1 MTRARETSENAR
13 QAKAWVNFDGT
24 FGSSPFTLANGGI
37 RRAFNVSSITDN
49 GVGSYTMNFAAA
61 MPDANY
67 STLCTGPVAST
78 LTRNFSAGFGTTDYT
93 AGSVKL
99 FRESS
104 DGNAAD
110 ASIFCVAVFH

>member
-37 RRAFNVSSITDN
+37 RSAFNVSSITDN
-49 GVGSYTMNFAAA
+49 GVGSYTMNFATA

-67 STLCTGPVAST
+67 STFCTSPVVST
-78 LTRNFSAGFGTTDYT
+78 LTRNFSAGFDTAGYT
-93 AGSVKL
+93 AGSVNIR
-99 FRESS
+99 RESS
-104 DGNAAD
+104 DGDPFD
-110 ASIFCVAVFH
+110 ASILCVAIFH